1 MANSLVEEILA
12 GVFSKAAGGQPGGG
26 NPSNGGAG
34 GGLGDLLG
42 GLLGGGGA
50 AQDRDSPLGGGGLGD
65 LLGGILGGGAP
76 DASATKRSS
85 SLGGGALIA
94 MLLPLAMQWVQ
105 RNGGLGAVL
114 GKFQKQGYSQ
124 QAASWVSTGEN
135 ESMPRQAIDDVVGLD
150 ELSRL
155 SQQLGVPEHE
165 VANGFAQILPVM
177 VSQLTPQGDVPGDA
191 DDVLGNGMA
200 EMSAMLGR
208 FSR

>member
-1 MANSLVEEILA
+1 MANSLVEQILA
-12 GVFSKAAGGQPGGG
+12 GVLSNTAGGRGRSAP
-26 NPSNGGAG
+26 NGGVG

-42 GLLGGGGA
+42 GMLGGGA
-50 AQDRDSPLGGGGLGD
+50 SADRGSPFGSGGLDD
-65 LLGGILGGGAP
+65 LLGGMLGGAAP
-76 DASATKRSS
+76 DGAATKRS
-85 SLGGGALIA
+85 GGALIA

-114 GKFQKQGYSQ
+114 GKFQQKGYSQ

-155 SQQLGVPEHE
+155 SQQLDVPEQE
-165 VANGFAQILPVM
+165 VANGLAQILPVM

-191 DDVLGNGMA
+191 DDVLGNGIS
-200 EMSAMLGR
+200 EMQALLGR

>member
-1 MANSLVEEILA
+1 MANSLVEQILA
-12 GVFSKAAGGQPGGG
+12 GVLSNAGGGRGQDA
-26 NPSNGGAG
+26 AG

-42 GLLGGGGA
+42 GLLGGGATGRGA
-50 AQDRDSPLGGGGLGD
+50 SSGGLGD
-65 LLGGILGGGAP
+65 LLGGMLGGDQAPAGA
-76 DASATKRSS
+76 STERSS
-85 SLGGGALIA
+85 PLGGGALIA

-135 ESMPRQAIDDVVGLD
+135 QSMPRQAIDDVVGLD

-155 SQQLGVPEHE
+155 SQQLGVPEQE
-165 VANGFAQILPVM
+165 VANGFAQILPEM

-191 DDVLGNGMA
+191 DDVVSNGMA

-208 FSR
+208 LSR

>member
-1 MANSLVEEILA
+1 MANSLVEQILA
-12 GVFSKAAGGQPGGG
+12 GVLSNAAGGRGQSAQGGG
-26 NPSNGGAG
+26 VG

-42 GLLGGGGA
+42 GMLGGGA
-50 AQDRDSPLGGGGLGD
+50 SADRGSGSPFDSGGLGD
-65 LLGGILGGGAP
+65 LLGGMLGGGAAP
-76 DASATKRSS
+76 GGVATKRS
-85 SLGGGALIA
+85 GGGAALIA

-114 GKFQKQGYSQ
+114 GKFQQQGYSQ

-155 SQQLGVPEHE
+155 SQQLDVPEQE
-165 VANGFAQILPVM
+165 VANGLAQIFPVM
-177 VSQLTPQGDVPGDA
+177 VSQLTPQGDVPDDA
-191 DDVLGNGMA
+191 DDVLGNGIS
-200 EMSAMLGR
+200 EMQALLGR